1 MTKNDNDSIYFIINT
16 IYSLYILQFLLFYF
30 ILLIY
35 YLLLKTDLSA
45 YHAAETGATGPATTD
60 LTFNENAAIG
70 GSDRDAT
77 ASAVA
82 LVVDVSRT
90 GKSGRGCARIGILN

>member
-1 MTKNDNDSIYFIINT
+1 MYILYFI
-16 IYSLYILQFLLFYF
+16 
-30 ILLIY
+30 IY

-45 YHAAETGATGPATTD
+45 DHAAETGSTGPAAAD
-60 LTFNENAAIG
+60 LTLDENVAIG
-70 GSDRDAT
+70 ISDGDAA

-90 GKSGRGCARIGILN
+90 GKSGRGCARIGVLN

>member
-1 MTKNDNDSIYFIINT
+1 M
-16 IYSLYILQFLLFYF
+16 YILYFTVFTILFYYLLFD
-30 ILLIY
+30 LLI

-45 YHAAETGATGPATTD
+45 DHAAETGATGPATTD

-70 GSDRDAT
+70 GSDRDAA